1 MTYKKLSLSTAL
13 CALTLVAFIVDAASE
28 PVLLVARPAINNA
41 PIIEGQALPSLY
53 RPRNGI
59 RLTCCRGEYESAS
72 VVLTTDEPLRDVVV
86 SATLPGLMLDVKAVV
101 PTLHVFYDCQQQVIH
116 EGRPYIN
123 WLLMHDPSL
132 VERPDEGGTRW
143 SREPIDTAT
152 LQPQDVVD
160 RAQFWVTVYVP
171 DKVASGRYRTV
182 LRVTA
187 AAKQI
192 ASLPFEVY
200 VPDFELAADPF
211 IRSVYYPTWLA
222 YSFGPNGRPD
232 LNPVSDEVYLA
243 ECRDMARHGCLYPT
257 FYTSPRLNADGS
269 LDWDPVDHALALREQ
284 AGLPKGILFGMDTG
298 VLVTDRELTNE
309 EWTKNVAA
317 SRRLAEG
324 AAARGYRWL
333 VMGADEWKGERLARE
348 HDSLASIREGGC
360 PIWVATGL
368 DFWKIVGNVIDYPVS
383 GYPVSGGWPYI
394 KVVVDVYTGT
404 PTFHV
409 HDNTVTALAEPAGHY
424 RDTIHASGGTI
435 LTYGSSSGG
444 HPYAEDHRRWRG
456 LGLWKYGLDGTMPWA
471 YIQYATPVDK
481 AGQDINMNSLAFVVR
496 GPAGPFATLGWEA
509 YREAADDSRY
519 LATLQAAIARGG
531 PQAKQAQAWLDAV
544 PEDVELDIW
553 RRGMV
558 RWIEKLDPA

>member
-1 MTYKKLSLSTAL
+1 MTYEKLSLSTAL
-13 CALTLVAFIVDAASE
+13 CALTLVAFTVHGASE
-28 PVLLVARPAINNA
+28 PVLLVARPAINNT
-41 PIIEGQALPSLY
+41 PIIEGHALPSLY
-53 RPRNGI
+53 RPRKGI

-72 VVLTTDEPLRDVVV
+72 IVLTTDKLLQDVLV
-86 SATLPGLMLDVKAVV
+86 SVTLPGLVVDVKAVM
-101 PTLHVFYDCQQQVIH
+101 PTLHVFYDHSQQIVR
-116 EGRPYIN
+116 EGRPYIS

-132 VERPDEGGTRW
+132 VERSDEGGTRW
-143 SREPIDTAT
+143 SGEPVDTAT

-171 DKVASGRYRTV
+171 DKVAPGRYRTV

-200 VPDFELAADPF
+200 VPSFELAADPF
-211 IRSVYYPTWLA
+211 IRSVYYPTYLT
-222 YSFGPNGRPD
+222 YSFADEPNRQAH
-232 LNPVSDEVYLA
+232 LNTVSDEIYLA

-298 VLVTDRELTNE
+298 VLVTDREFTNE

-333 VMGADEWKGERLARE
+333 VMGADEWRGERLARE

-368 DFWKIVGNVIDYPVS
+368 DFWKIIGNVIDYPVV
-383 GYPVSGGWPYI
+383 GYPIFGGWPYAYG
-394 KVVVDVYTGT
+394 KVA
-404 PTFHV
+404 
-409 HDNTVTALAEPAGHY
+409 VTLPEAAGHY

-435 LTYGSSSGG
+435 LTYPDPSGG
-444 HPYAEDHRRWRG
+444 HPRAEDHRRWRG
-456 LGLWKYGLDGTMPWA
+456 LGLWKHGLDGTMTWA
-471 YIQYATPVDK
+471 YIHYATPVDR

-496 GPAGPFATLGWEA
+496 GPAGPFGTLGWEA

-519 LATLQAAIARGG
+519 LATLQAAIAQGG
-531 PQAKQAQAWLDAV
+531 SQAKQAQAWLDAV
-544 PEDVELDIW
+544 PEHIELDIW